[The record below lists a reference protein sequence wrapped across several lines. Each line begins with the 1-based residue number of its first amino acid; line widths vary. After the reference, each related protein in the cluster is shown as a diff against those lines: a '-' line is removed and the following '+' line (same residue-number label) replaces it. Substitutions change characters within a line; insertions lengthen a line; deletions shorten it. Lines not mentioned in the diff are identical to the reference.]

1 MRRSL
6 HTSKALLGL
15 SAICMLLAAAPAQA
29 VLLSDLINY
38 DPLTTPP
45 ELVPKIEVGDKTFTN
60 FTVTVTGLLPY
71 EADPAN
77 IEVTGVVDNGD
88 YGLKFTSASPAM
100 AMIFAHPG
108 AFVDVLLGFDAI
120 AAAPFKITGVDL
132 SFAGAAPSDGL
143 SQIVETVYG
152 GDDQPTLLQVST
164 LGASTA
170 SAVLP
175 DEYQWVRV
183 MKDIAVVAGET
194 GGASVNEFTQLFI
207 QIPEPATIS
216 LLVLGGL
223 ALFGRGLARRRSALT
238 IAIILGLGGMLIQ
251 PGTVSAIPLSTLTAD
266 PAESVTYGDFT
277 FDNFEFNVVGSSG
290 KWIASES
297 AIDVQ
302 GFTTPIGSEDGLRFA
317 GLIAA
322 LSNVTANS
330 QVTLTIAYDVTL
342 NNPELAIHDVTMSFN
357 GAPTHYDGWAQVGKS
372 ILLDG
377 SSIGEA
383 MVYNRPAD
391 PVNPIKLMDHQIIGT
406 GSYTQTLRVHDRIIV
421 EGGLSGA
428 TTISYINQTFS
439 LIPEP
444 AMLVLTILGLPLVI
458 NRRRRR

>member
-1 MRRSL
+1 MKRSL
-6 HTSKALLGL
+6 RTSTV
-15 SAICMLLAAAPAQA
+15 LAAAICTFLAAASAQA

-88 YGLKFTSASPAM
+88 YGLKFTSANPAT

-120 AAAPFKITGVDL
+120 VAVPFRITAVDL
-132 SFAGAAPSDGL
+132 SFAGSAPPDGL
-143 SQIVETVYG
+143 TQIVETVYG
-152 GDDQPTLLQVST
+152 GNDQPTLLQVST

-170 SAVLP
+170 AAVLP
-175 DEYQWVRV
+175 NAYQWVRV
-183 MKDIAVVAGET
+183 AKDIAVVAGET
-194 GGASVNEFTQLFI
+194 RGASVNEFTQLFI
-207 QIPEPATIS
+207 PEPATVS
-216 LLVLGGL
+216 LLMLGGL
-223 ALFGRGLARRRSALT
+223 VLFGRGLARRRGALAV
-238 IAIILGLGGMLIQ
+238 AIILGLGGMLIQ
-251 PGTVSAIPLSTLTAD
+251 PGSASAVPLSTLTAN

-290 KWIASES
+290 KWIASEA

-302 GFTTPIGSEDGLRFA
+302 GFTTPSGSEDGLRFA

-330 QVTLTIAYDVTL
+330 QVTITISYDVTL
-342 NNPELAIHDVTMSFN
+342 NDPEQAIHDVTMSFN
-357 GAPTHYDGWAQVGKS
+357 GAPTAYDGWAQVGKT
-372 ILLDG
+372 IMLDG
-377 SSIGEA
+377 TGIGEA

-391 PVNPIKLMDHQIIGT
+391 PDPIKLLDHQIIGT